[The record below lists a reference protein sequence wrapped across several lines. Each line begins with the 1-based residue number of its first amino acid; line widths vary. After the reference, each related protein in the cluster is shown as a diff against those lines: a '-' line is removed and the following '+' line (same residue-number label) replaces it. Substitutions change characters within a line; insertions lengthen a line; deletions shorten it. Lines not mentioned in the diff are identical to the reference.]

1 MQNPLK
7 TIIRYITIFSLTICF
22 SINFS
27 KAQIIMDPS
36 NNGGVSYKS
45 SDTAGFWKR
54 DTSKKEVK
62 IPKFKLY
69 PKSQF
74 ANHLWLLRDTFTPS
88 DTTISDFHRYFPG
101 SKQILPYA
109 NLGTI
114 GSPEKI
120 LAIMPFSSSG
130 INIGFQQFSLQ
141 NKTPDNLEFHQ
152 VSQPY
157 TLCKYVQGTG
167 GLIGLNI
174 LHTQNFSKTWN
185 VVLDYNS
192 ILNGDMYTP
201 EIAQQQNLNRSTL
214 IGSNFTSQN
223 KKYQQQIIF
232 SWNRN
237 RRVENGGLQS
247 DSLFYGPNFQKSD
260 KITQRLFGN
269 YFPQITSAKSFWAQN
284 DHRFKHRY
292 YFDTN
297 QTFGIAQSIRFH
309 KIRFQYQD
317 KATDTNFYGT
327 NYNFNAKKITD
338 STAFSLIDHRIG
350 INFQKKFTNFN
361 ANLQVNH
368 IFQSLN
374 YQYDTN
380 TVLLKEYNIQS
391 QGFEGILNTKYKSW
405 EIFAEANFFVLGYA
419 QKAFLINSELRKS
432 FKNKYF
438 VTLRGQIS
446 NQPVS
451 QYLSTF
457 TSNYFYF
464 SADKLNYNLTNP
476 NFTQQQF
483 ASIKI
488 SKIGTQ
494 FSGNLV
500 CNLGSL
506 QNDYI
511 GLNSAIPTKV
521 DLINFI
527 QVGADISIKIGKFI
541 FQEQAFM
548 QLNQNSVLSNYGLPK
563 LNARSAIYFQNVAFD
578 EALLFRIGVEGL
590 YTSNYNQLNYRPDAG
605 SFYFNT
611 NNSNPLGN
619 YPVFDVFASGR
630 IQNVDLF
637 IKWEHI
643 NQWYVVPAFNSRF
656 EQTYQY
662 PIEPERIRFGFNWRF
677 WN

>member
-1 MQNPLK
+1 MK
-7 TIIRYITIFSLTICF
+7 AIFRYIIICILGICF
-22 SINFS
+22 SIQTS
-27 KAQIIMDPS
+27 KAQIVLDPS
-36 NNGGVSYKS
+36 NNDGENFKS
-45 SDTAGFWKR
+45 ADTTGFWKR
-54 DTSKKEVK
+54 DTSKAETK
-62 IPKFKLY
+62 ITKFKLY

-74 ANHLWLLRDTFTPS
+74 ANHLWLLRDTLTPI

-101 SKQILPYA
+101 SNQIIPYA

-120 LAIMPFSSSG
+120 LAIMPFSNSG
-130 INIGFQQFSLQ
+130 INIGFQQFALH
-141 NKTPDNLEFHQ
+141 NKTPDKLQFNE

-201 EIAQQQNLNRSTL
+201 EIALQQNLNRSTL

-260 KITQRLFGN
+260 QITQRLFGN
-269 YFPQITSAKSFWAQN
+269 YFPNLTTAKSFWAQN

-297 QTFGIAQSIRFH
+297 QTLGIAQSIRFQ

-317 KATDTNFYGT
+317 KTTDSNYYGT
-327 NYNFNAKKITD
+327 KYHFDPKKILD
-338 STAFSLIDHRIG
+338 STAYNLIDHRFG
-350 INFQKKFTNFN
+350 VNFHKQFPNFN
-361 ANLQVNH
+361 ANLQINH
-368 IFQSLN
+368 IYQFLN

-380 TVLLKEYNIQS
+380 TVTLKSYNIQS

-405 EIFAEANFFVLGYA
+405 EVFSEANFFILGYA
-419 QKAFLINSELRKS
+419 QKAFLFNSELKKS
-432 FKNKYF
+432 FNKKYF
-438 VTLRGQIS
+438 ITLRGQIS
-446 NQPVS
+446 NQPIN

-464 SADKLNYNLTNP
+464 SPNKFDYSLTNP

-483 ASIKI
+483 ASVKI
-488 SKIGTQ
+488 SKIGKKL
-494 FSGNLV
+494 SGNFTFII
-500 CNLGSL
+500 GSM

-511 GLNSAIPTKV
+511 GINNVSV
-521 DLINFI
+521 DLVNYIQINTD
-527 QVGADISIKIGKFI
+527 VTLKLGKFI
-541 FQEQAFM
+541 FQEQAFI
-548 QLNQNSVLSNYGLPK
+548 QLNQNSILENYGFPK
-563 LNARSAIYFQNVAFD
+563 FNARSAIYFQNTAFN
-578 EALLFRIGVEGL
+578 EALLFRLGVEGI
-590 YTSNYNQLNYRPDAG
+590 YTSSYNQLNYRPDAG
-605 SFYFNT
+605 SFYFNLK
-611 NNSNPLGN
+611 NPNPLGN
-619 YPVFDVFASGR
+619 YPVFDIFASGR

-643 NQWYVVPAFNSRF
+643 NQWYVVPGFNSRF

>member
-1 MQNPLK
+1 MQDQLK
-7 TIIRYITIFSLTICF
+7 TFIRNITFVFLTICF
-22 SINFS
+22 TINIS
-27 KAQIIMDPS
+27 KAQIVIDPTDR
-36 NNGGVSYKS
+36 GGENIKS
-45 SDTAGFWKR
+45 SDTTGFWKR
-54 DTSKKEVK
+54 DTTKAEVK
-62 IPKFKLY
+62 IAKFKLY

-74 ANHLWLLRDTFTPS
+74 ANHLWLLRDSLTPI
-88 DTTISDFHRYFPG
+88 DTTISDFHRYFPA
-101 SKQILPYA
+101 SNQLLPYA

-120 LAIMPFSSSG
+120 LAIMPFSSTG
-130 INIGFQQFSLQ
+130 INIGFQQFALQ
-141 NKTPDNLEFHQ
+141 NKTPDKLQFHE
-152 VSQPY
+152 VSQPF
-157 TLCKYVQGTG
+157 TVCKYVQGTG

-214 IGSNFTSQN
+214 LGSNFTSQN
-223 KKYQQQIIF
+223 KKYQQQIIL

-237 RRVENGGLQS
+237 RRVENGGLIS
-247 DSLFYGPNFQKSD
+247 DSLFYGPNFQKSNAI
-260 KITQRLFGN
+260 KQRLFGN

-292 YFDTN
+292 FFDTN
-297 QTFGIAQSIRFH
+297 QTVGIAQTIRFH
-309 KIRFQYQD
+309 KVRFQYQD
-317 KATDTNFYGT
+317 KTTDTNFYGT
-327 NYNFNAKKITD
+327 NYNFNAKKIVD
-338 STAFSLIDHRIG
+338 STAYSLIDHRIG
-350 INFQKKFTNFN
+350 VNFQKQFSNFN
-361 ANLQVNH
+361 ANLQINH

-380 TVLLKEYNIQS
+380 RVTLKEYNIQS

-419 QKAFLINSELRKS
+419 QKAFLINSELKKS
-432 FKNKYF
+432 FNKKYF
-438 VTLRGQIS
+438 ISLRGQIS
-446 NQPVS
+446 NQPIS

-464 SADKLNYNLTNP
+464 STNKLNYSLTSP

-488 SKIGTQ
+488 SKVGDKL
-494 FSGNLV
+494 SGNLM
-500 CNLGSL
+500 CNIGSL
-506 QNDYI
+506 QNDYLGI
-511 GLNSAIPTKV
+511 NDAIPSKI

-527 QVGADISIKIGKFI
+527 QFGADISLKIGKFI
-541 FQEQAFM
+541 FQQQAFI
-548 QLNQNSVLSNYGLPK
+548 QLNQNSILKNYGFPK
-563 LNARSAIYFQNVAFD
+563 LNARSAIYFQNVAFK
-578 EALLFRIGVEGL
+578 EALLFRLGIEGI
-590 YTSNYNQLNYRPDAG
+590 YTSSYNQLNYRPDAA
-605 SFYFNT
+605 SYYFNL
-611 NNSNPLGN
+611 NNTHPLGN

-643 NQWYVVPAFNSRF
+643 NQWYVVPGFNSRF
-656 EQTYQY
+656 EQAYQY

>member
-1 MQNPLK
+1 MKNL
-7 TIIRYITIFSLTICF
+7 IRYITFVILTICF
-22 SINFS
+22 TINTG
-27 KAQIIMDPS
+27 KAQIVIDPT
-36 NNGGVSYKS
+36 NREGENIKS
-45 SDTAGFWKR
+45 SDTTGFWKR
-54 DTSKKEVK
+54 DTSTKEVK
-62 IPKFKLY
+62 IKKFKLY

-74 ANHLWLLRDTFTPS
+74 ANHLWLLRDTLKPT

-101 SKQILPYA
+101 SQQIIPYA

-130 INIGFQQFSLQ
+130 INIGFQQFTLQ
-141 NKTPDNLEFHQ
+141 NKTPDNLKFQE
-152 VSQPY
+152 VSQPF

-214 IGSNFTSQN
+214 IGSHFTSQN
-223 KKYQQQIIF
+223 KKYQQQIIL

-297 QTFGIAQSIRFH
+297 QTLGIAQNIRFH
-309 KIRFQYQD
+309 KVRFQYQD
-317 KATDTNFYGT
+317 KTPDSNYYGT
-327 NYNFNAKKITD
+327 NHHFNAHKIAD
-338 STAFSLIDHRIG
+338 STSFSLIDHRIG
-350 INFQKKFTNFN
+350 INFQKKFANFN

-368 IFQSLN
+368 IYQSLN

-380 TVLLKEYNIQS
+380 TVILKEYNIQS

-405 EIFAEANFFVLGYA
+405 EIFAEANLFILGYA

-432 FKNKYF
+432 FNHKYF
-438 VTLRGQIS
+438 ITLRGQIS

-464 SADKLNYNLTNP
+464 SPDKFNYSLTNP

-488 SKIGTQ
+488 SKNGTKL
-494 FSGNLV
+494 SGNLM
-500 CNLGSL
+500 CNIGSL

-511 GLNSAIPTKV
+511 GINNAVPSKI

-527 QVGADISIKIGKFI
+527 QFGADINLKLGKFI
-541 FQEQAFM
+541 FQEQVFV
-548 QLNQNSVLSNYGLPK
+548 QFNQNSILNNYGLPM

-578 EALLFRIGVEGL
+578 EALLFRIGLEGI
-590 YTSNYNQLNYRPDAG
+590 YTSTYNQLNYRPDAG
-605 SFYFNT
+605 AFYFNT
-611 NNSNPLGN
+611 SNLNPLGN

>member
-1 MQNPLK
+1 MQNLLK
-7 TIIRYITIFSLTICF
+7 AIIRYISLFCLTICF
-22 SINFS
+22 TVNLS
-27 KAQIIMDPS
+27 KAQIVMDPS
-36 NNGGVSYKS
+36 DNGGISYKS
-45 SDTAGFWKR
+45 ADTAGIWKR
-54 DTSKKEVK
+54 DTTKMTSK
-62 IPKFKLY
+62 IPKFKYY

-74 ANHLWLLRDTFTPS
+74 ANYLWLLRDTLIPT

-101 SKQILPYA
+101 SQQIVPYA

-120 LAIMPFSSSG
+120 LAIMPFTSSG
-130 INIGFQQFSLQ
+130 INIGFQQFTIH
-141 NKTPDNLEFHQ
+141 NKTPDKLQFHE
-152 VSQPY
+152 VSQPF

-223 KKYQQQIIF
+223 KKYQQQIIL

-247 DSLFYGPNFQKSD
+247 DSLFYGLNFQKSD

-297 QTFGIAQSIRFH
+297 QTIGIAQSIRFH
-309 KIRFQYQD
+309 KVRFQYQD
-317 KATDTNFYGT
+317 KTPDSNYYGK
-327 NYNFNAKKITD
+327 NHHFNAHKIAD
-338 STAFSLIDHRIG
+338 STSFSLIDHRIG
-350 INFQKKFTNFN
+350 INFQKKFANFN

-368 IFQSLN
+368 IYQSLN
-374 YQYDTN
+374 YRYDTN
-380 TVLLKEYNIQS
+380 TVILKEYSIQS

-419 QKAFLINSELRKS
+419 QKAFLVNSELKKS
-432 FKNKYF
+432 FNKKY
-438 VTLRGQIS
+438 VITLRGQIS
-446 NQPVS
+446 NQPIS
-451 QYLSTF
+451 QYQSTF

-464 SADKLNYNLTNP
+464 SKDKLDYSLTNP

-488 SKIGTQ
+488 SKNGTKL
-494 FSGNLV
+494 SGNLM
-500 CNLGSL
+500 CNIGSL

-511 GLNSAIPTKV
+511 GIANISV
-521 DLINFI
+521 DLVNYI
-527 QVGADISIKIGKFI
+527 QFGADISLKVGKFI
-541 FQEQAFM
+541 FQEQAFI
-548 QLNQNSVLSNYGLPK
+548 QLNQNSILKNYGFPM

-578 EALLFRIGVEGL
+578 EALLFRIGIEGI
-590 YTSNYNQLNYRPDAG
+590 YTSTYNQLNYRTDAA
-605 SFYFNT
+605 SYYFNL
-611 NNSNPLGN
+611 NNPNPLGN